1 MKLPVFMVHPV
12 GRKMSLFRRSRFP
25 RDRQSGGRD
34 ENWLR
39 HYKVIFL
46 LTGCTVKTGSYT
58 SFLGKTIEKTQ
69 ILISGLQFL
78 S

>member
-1 MKLPVFMVHPV
+1 MVHPV
-12 GRKMSLFRRSRFP
+12 GRKMSLYRRSRFS
-25 RDRQSGGRD
+25 RDRQSGGKD

-39 HYKVIFL
+39 HSKVIFL
-46 LTGCTVKTGSYT
+46 LTGYTVKTGSYT

-69 ILISGLQFL
+69 INISELPFF